1 MLPKFLTGRFLLP
14 SAISVTLVIT
24 FESFS
29 NETAVLVVIESVCK
43 GGEKSFDG
51 RIIVDIGCISFRQ
64 YISPRKILLQP

>member
-51 RIIVDIGCISFRQ
+51 RIIVDVGCI
-64 YISPRKILLQP
+64 YCYAG